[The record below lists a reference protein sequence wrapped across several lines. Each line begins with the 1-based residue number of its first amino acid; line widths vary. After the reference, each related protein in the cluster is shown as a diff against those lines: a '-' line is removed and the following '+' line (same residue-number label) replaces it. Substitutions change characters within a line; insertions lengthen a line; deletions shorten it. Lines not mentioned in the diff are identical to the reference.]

1 MATITQTIPN
11 LYQGISQQPDE
22 QKLPGQVR
30 NAVNVVPDIIDGLTK
45 RPGLE
50 FLKTLSNVATAGCW
64 FQYYRDEDEGSY
76 VGQVARDG
84 TVRVWRCNDGLEMYA
99 NANQVSPNPG
109 IGQANYLIHSAD
121 GDIQAL
127 TINDTT
133 FLCNR
138 TKTVAMGSA
147 TSPTNPDT
155 HSAFVELKQIV
166 PRRSYGLNVYSTE
179 TLTPTK
185 TASVVSIAD
194 PNFNDTCGTYDC
206 VVEITKA
213 GSVIHTEPTSGIV
226 VRVTCTGMPYV
237 GDQLRTNVGSNPILH
252 ISYFVAYT
260 VTVELLHGG
269 NWVIAGSPNY
279 TSFVVTLE
287 GVNHTVNIDQTVSSE
302 YRTNLARVRPT
313 PIDLDKNNT
322 LDAAGILSS
331 IKAELGA
338 NVNSTIIGNGIYITD
353 SEAFNV
359 EALDKDLFNIVTD
372 TVNDVT
378 NLPSTCKH
386 GMIVKVTNSAQ
397 LTEDDYYLKFI
408 GDNNKD
414 GGGHWEECAE
424 PGIET
429 TFDSTTLPYILQ
441 RTGSISMNLSTYTWA
456 TREVGDENTNTKP
469 SFVGEKINKVLY
481 HRDRLAF
488 LSGSNLI
495 LSQPGNLNNFW
506 NKTALTFSGV
516 DRIDISCSS
525 SSPNALVDG
534 IEMNTGLVLFSSNA
548 QYLLSTDSD
557 ILNPETAKIY
567 TLSTYNYNVSV
578 EPISLGTSL
587 GFIDNAGKY
596 SRFFE
601 MLNISRE
608 SQPEILEPSKIIH
621 RLLPKDIDSLANSR
635 ENSFILACKR
645 GTSTVTGFKYF
656 TSGQKRLQGAWFV
669 WNFAKNITHQFII
682 DDEYYLI
689 SSDNEL
695 CKIQLV
701 DTTGRP
707 FITQNGTDFDIH
719 LDYYQTVAASELSYN
734 ATTDETTL
742 TLPADS
748 AMSPGDSISVIVKKN
763 NNNKG
768 RYSKGTVLG
777 NLDNNGVTTLTVSL
791 AQDWSSDPVQVG
803 REYEMKVELPTIYPT
818 TTKNN
823 RIVADTSASL
833 ILQRLKINFGPV
845 GQFITKL
852 TRTGKPNFIDTH
864 ESSIMDGY
872 DANRAPNLDGSFRT
886 IPVYERN
893 TNVSVTITSTHP
905 SPATIESMS
914 WEGDYNNRY
923 YKRI

>member
-1 MATITQTIPN
+1 MATITQTKPN

-50 FLKTLSNVATAGCW
+50 FVKTLTNVATAGCW
-64 FQYYRDEDEGSY
+64 FNYYRDEDEGSY
-76 VGQVARDG
+76 VGQTARDG
-84 TVRVWRCNDGLEMYA
+84 TVRVWRCNDGQEMTITGT
-99 NANQVSPNPG
+99 NSPES
-109 IGQANYLIHSAD
+109 YLTHTAD
-121 GDIQAL
+121 GEIQAL

-138 TKTVAMGSA
+138 TKTVAMAGDIAASKPNQYSA
-147 TSPTNPDT
+147 Y
-155 HSAFVELKQIV
+155 VELKQV
-166 PRRSYGLNVYSTE
+166 LPRRMYALNIFSNTSLTTE
-179 TLTPTK
+179 RS
-185 TASVVSIAD
+185 ARVVSVAD
-194 PNFNDTCGTYDC
+194 PQFEITCSSDDC
-206 VVEITKA
+206 VVPIDKA
-213 GSVIHTEPTSGIV
+213 GSKIHVDGSTGIA
-226 VRVTCTGMPYV
+226 VRVTCTGQPYIGEQDDH
-237 GDQLRTNVGSNPILH
+237 GDH
-252 ISYFVAYT
+252 IHLKYYATYT
-260 VTVELLHGG
+260 VSVDLLHGG
-269 NWVIAGSPNY
+269 SYTNGA
-279 TSFVVTLE
+279 TSFQVTIE
-287 GVNHTVNIDQTVSSE
+287 GKTHTINIDSYASTG
-302 YRTNLARVRPT
+302 YKTNLSRVRPV
-313 PIDLDKNNT
+313 PIDIDSSHST
-322 LDAAGILSS
+322 DVAGVLSS
-331 IKAELGA
+331 VAQQIS
-338 NVNSTIIGNGIYITD
+338 NVNKSIIGNGIYLHKT
-353 SEAFNV
+353 SAFNV
-359 EALDKDLFNIVTD
+359 EALESDLFNIITD
-372 TVNDVT
+372 TVNSVAD
-378 NLPSTCKH
+378 LPRTCKH
-386 GMIVKVTNSAQ
+386 GYIVKVTNSAQ

-414 GGGHWEECAE
+414 GSGHWEECAE

-429 TFDSTTLPYILQ
+429 TFNSTTLPYILQ
-441 RTGSISMNLSTYTWA
+441 RTGSTTMTLTPYTWA
-456 TREVGDENTNTKP
+456 TREVGDENTNAKP
-469 SFVGEKINKVLY
+469 SFVGKKINKVLF

-495 LSQPGNLNNFW
+495 LSQPGDLGNFW

-534 IEMNTGLVLFSSNA
+534 IEMNTGLVLFSANS

-601 MLNISRE
+601 MLNVSRE
-608 SQPEILEPSKIIH
+608 AQPEILEPSKIIH
-621 RLLPKDIDSLANSR
+621 RLLPKDINSLANSR
-635 ENSFILACKR
+635 ENSFIFACKL

-669 WNFAKNITHQFII
+669 WDFAKNVTHQFVV
-682 DDEYYLI
+682 DDEYYLV

-695 CKIQLV
+695 CKLQLI
-701 DTTGRP
+701 DTTARP
-707 FITQNGTDFDIH
+707 FISQDGTDFDVH
-719 LDYYQTVAASELSYN
+719 LDYYQSVAASGLSYN
-734 ATTDETTL
+734 ASTDITTL
-742 TLPADS
+742 TLPTDT
-748 AMSPGDSISVIVKKN
+748 PLNNGDTVSVIVTEVN
-763 NNNKG
+763 DNRG
-768 RYSKGTVLG
+768 RYATGTVNSG
-777 NLDNNGVTTLTVSL
+777 TVSL

-818 TTKNN
+818 SSKNN
-823 RIVADTSASL
+823 RVVSDTSASL
-833 ILQRLKINFGPV
+833 ILQRLKFNFGPI

-852 TRTGKPNFIDTH
+852 ERKGKPTFIDTH
-864 ESSIMDGY
+864 ESSTMDGY
-872 DANRAPNLDGSFRT
+872 DANRAPNLDGSYRT